1 MDNSKRSTIQRLPA
15 AFRPLA
21 FVLVAVVIS
30 FLFPADLRF
39 KYQYE
44 KQQTWRYEDLE
55 APFDFAIRKTDDE
68 LEAERKEVVQ
78 HSAPVF
84 VLDATIARERKTA
97 FSDQFQQQLEQAKK
111 SEQFRDVPRQP
122 QKYLNYGLAF
132 LDRIFQRG
140 IIKLDGN
147 QLDIAED
154 QIITVL
160 RGNTYQNQTLENL
173 LDLQDATELITDSL
187 PYSGLSEP
195 EFLLPLLQ
203 EQLQANLFFSRDR
216 TQQMLDDA
224 LGKIVTSRGL
234 VQKGEVIIT
243 KNSIITEDLYQ
254 TLYSFEQE
262 YQDQVIS
269 KRSISNIFF
278 GYLLLTMLVLVLL
291 ALYLRKFS
299 PLVYNRLPKL
309 IFILVWLIIF
319 SYLVYLIENTEGL
332 NSYLI
337 PFCIVPI
344 VVKTFYNERLALFT
358 HIIVVLL
365 TGFLFSLGFEFV
377 FLQLL
382 VGMVVV
388 LSNINTRDW
397 SGFFFAI
404 FYIFVTY
411 AIGYLGLA
419 LIRENSLSVIDW
431 SIYTWLFLNAFLTLL
446 SYPLIPLLERIFG
459 FVSPITLVE
468 LMDMNQPLLRD
479 LALKAPGTLQ
489 HSLQVGNLAE
499 TAARRIGADPLL
511 VKVAALYHD
520 IGKIKNPTFFIEN
533 QSGRN
538 PHEDKTPLESA
549 EIIIDH
555 VIEGVR
561 MAKKAGLPPLLIDFI
576 RTHHGDTRTEYFYR
590 KHLDEEEEEN
600 GPNEEPQ
607 FHYPGPRPRSKEEAI
622 LMIADSIEA
631 ACKSLKDPS
640 KDELYNLIDK
650 IIEGKLK
657 TGQLKD
663 AVLSFRELEQCRLV
677 FQQIMKSVY
686 HVRVA
691 YPEEEEE

>member
-30 FLFPADLRF
+30 LLFPAELRF

-44 KQQTWRYEDLE
+44 KQQIWRYDDLE
-55 APFDFAIRKTDDE
+55 APFNFAIRKSNEEIDLEKQQVMTQSSPVYVLDDE
-68 LEAERKEVVQ
+68 
-78 HSAPVF
+78 
-84 VLDATIARERKTA
+84 IAKARKTD
-97 FSDQFQQQLEQAKK
+97 FSERFQQQLEQARKRD
-111 SEQFRDVPRQP
+111 QFRDVPRQS
-122 QKYLNYGLAF
+122 QKYLNFGLAF
-132 LDRIFQRG
+132 LDRIYQRG
-140 IIKLDGN
+140 IIKLSGD
-147 QLDIAED
+147 QLQISED
-154 QIITVL
+154 QVITII

-173 LDLQDATELITDSL
+173 LDVEAAMEIITDSL
-187 PYSGLSEP
+187 PFSRLAEP

-203 EQLQANLFFSRDR
+203 DQIQANLFYSRER
-216 TQQMLDDA
+216 TKQLLDDE

-234 VQKGEVIIT
+234 IQKGDVIIT
-243 KNSIITEDLYQ
+243 KNSIITEELYQ

-262 YQDQVIS
+262 YQNEVIS
-269 KRSISNIFF
+269 KRSFSNIFF
-278 GYLLLTMLVLVLL
+278 GYLLLTALVLVML
-291 ALYLRKFS
+291 ALYLRKFA

-309 IFILVWLIIF
+309 IFILMWLVIF

-332 NSYLI
+332 DSYLI

-344 VVKTFYNERLALFT
+344 IIKTFYNERLALFT
-358 HIIVVLL
+358 HMVIVLL

-382 VGMVVV
+382 VGMIVV

-397 SGFFFAI
+397 SSFFYAI
-404 FYIFVTY
+404 FFIFLTY
-411 AIGYLGLA
+411 AVGYLGLA
-419 LIRENSLSVIDW
+419 LIRENSLQAIDW
-431 SIYTWLFLNAFLTLL
+431 KIYTWLFLNAFLTLL
-446 SYPLIPLLERIFG
+446 SYPLIPLIERVFG

-520 IGKIKNPTFFIEN
+520 IGKTKNPEYFIEN

-538 PHEDKTPLESA
+538 PHEHLTSMESA
-549 EIIIDH
+549 EIIIEH
-555 VIEGVR
+555 VSEGIK

-590 KHLDEEEEEN
+590 KHLGQDEEVPDAEEE
-600 GPNEEPQ
+600 Q

-622 LMIADSIEA
+622 LMLADSIEA
-631 ACKSLKDPS
+631 ACKSLKDPTEE
-640 KDELYNLIDK
+640 ELYQLINK

-663 AVLSFRELEQCRLV
+663 AVISFRELEQCRLV
-677 FQQIMKSVY
+677 FRQIMKSVY

-691 YPEEEEE
+691 YPEEE

>member
-1 MDNSKRSTIQRLPA
+1 MDNSKPSTIQRLPA

-21 FVLVAVVIS
+21 FVLVAVAIS

-55 APFDFAIRKTDDE
+55 APFDFAIRKTEEE
-68 LEAERKEVVQ
+68 LASERQEVVQ

-84 VLDATIARERKTA
+84 VLDADIAKERKAA

-111 SEQFRDVPRQP
+111 SAQFRDVPLQA

-147 QLDIAED
+147 QKNIAQGEV
-154 QIITVL
+154 ITVL
-160 RGNTYQNQTLENL
+160 RGNTYQDQTLENVL
-173 LDLQDATELITDSL
+173 NLKAATELITDSL
-187 PYSGLSEP
+187 PYSSLSEP

-203 EQLQANLFFSRDR
+203 DQLQANIFYSGDR
-216 TQQMLDDA
+216 TQQILDDE

-243 KNSIITEDLYQ
+243 KNSIITEELYQ
-254 TLYSFEQE
+254 ALYSFEQE
-262 YQDQVIS
+262 YQEQVIS

-278 GYLLLTMLVLVLL
+278 GYLILTLLVLLFL
-291 ALYLRKFS
+291 ALYLRKYA

-309 IFILVWLIIF
+309 LFILIWLVIF
-319 SYLVYLIENTEGL
+319 SYLVYVIENTEGL

-358 HIIVVLL
+358 HIIIVLL

-377 FLQLL
+377 FLQ
-382 VGMVVV
+382 VMAGMVVV

-397 SGFFFAI
+397 SGFFYAI
-404 FYIFVTY
+404 LYIFLTY
-411 AIGYLGLA
+411 SIGYLGLA
-419 LIRENSLSVIDW
+419 LIRENSLSAIDW

-446 SYPLIPLLERIFG
+446 SYPLIPLLERVFG

-499 TAARRIGADPLL
+499 SAARRIGADPLL

-520 IGKIKNPTFFIEN
+520 IGKTKNPEYFIEN

-538 PHEDKTPLESA
+538 PHEGKTPLESA
-549 EIIIDH
+549 EIIIEH

-590 KHLDEEEEEN
+590 KYLDDDEEENEQDEEQ
-600 GPNEEPQ
+600 Q
-607 FHYPGPRPRSKEEAI
+607 FHYPGPKPRSKEEAI

-631 ACKSLKDPS
+631 ACKSLKDPTEE
-640 KDELYNLIDK
+640 ELYNLIDK
-650 IIEGKLK
+650 IIEGKQK
-657 TGQLKD
+657 KGQLKD
-663 AVLSFRELEQCRLV
+663 SVISFRELEQCRMV
-677 FQQIMKSVY
+677 FRQIMKSVY

-691 YPEEEEE
+691 YPEEEE